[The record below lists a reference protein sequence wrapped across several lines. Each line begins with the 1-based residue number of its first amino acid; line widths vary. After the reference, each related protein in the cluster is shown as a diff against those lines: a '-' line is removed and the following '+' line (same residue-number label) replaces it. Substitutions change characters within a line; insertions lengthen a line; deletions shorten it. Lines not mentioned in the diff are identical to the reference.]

1 MPPAIRIIMLFITLF
16 VAVAGAAQE
25 DIFVDASAN
34 NVFPQNGAQN
44 GSAAFPFK
52 TITQALELAR
62 EIRFGCPATHVLP
75 SSPHTITIHVA
86 SGTYD
91 GAFSASEEPSQETL
105 PLVLNVPNLRLQ
117 GALRFKADGTITAPT
132 TLRPIISQRGKQHM
146 VVVTRTNAPAN
157 CRFPALFEM
166 AGDFVTISGIF
177 FEGAAASDG
186 TRPARNESALVSVDR
201 VTNFVVK
208 ENYFTHG
215 SFGMTA
221 RLSSGQIRDNKFVAN
236 NGLGV
241 NVSGGSATFPAIVQ
255 IVGNQMRE
263 NGTFP
268 TAATPNGFGGGV
280 NLQGAAQTQ
289 GDLDTLFAAHS
300 FSSVALPATYD
311 RTNHPELVPDTLDV
325 SVMRN
330 TVASNATFGIHVH
343 GYIRDNYELD
353 PGDPNAVMTAN
364 VTARFREN
372 VSMQNENYG
381 IVIDAGQIKIDK
393 VRKHVVNISA
403 SFHKNTFL
411 QNQSGNALFGFWR
424 FASSVSAA
432 AASDLTL
439 KFAHDSTMT
448 ICGDIKQFSF
458 ENRETDPTDLTPT
471 NNTLI
476 VNNVLQERISCV
488 PLQNCVHE
496 VPPSPPNCS

>member
-1 MPPAIRIIMLFITLF
+1 MPQAIRIIMLFSTLF

-25 DIFVDASAN
+25 DIFVDSSTPDL
-34 NVFPQNGAQN
+34 FPQNGAQN

-62 EIRFGCPATHVLP
+62 QIRFGCPATHVLP

-86 SGTYD
+86 PGMHV
-91 GAFSASEEPSQETL
+91 GAFTAFHASSRETF
-105 PLVLNVPNLRLQ
+105 PIVLNVPNLKLQ
-117 GALRFKADGTITAPT
+117 GALRVEADGTITTPT
-132 TLRPIISQRGKQHM
+132 TLRAERSQQAKQHM
-146 VVVTRTNAPAN
+146 VVVARTNAPAS
-157 CRFPALFEM
+157 CRFPASFEM
-166 AGDFVTISGIF
+166 AGDFVTISGFF
-177 FEGAAASDG
+177 FEGIADDSTKPG
-186 TRPARNESALVSVDR
+186 RNESALVSLDR

-208 ENYFTHG
+208 ESYFTHG

-221 RLSSGQIRDNKFVAN
+221 RLSSGQIRDNQFVAN

-241 NVSGGSATFPAIVQ
+241 NVSGGSETFPATVQ
-255 IVGNQMRE
+255 IVGNRMRD

-268 TAATPNGFGGGV
+268 TASTPNGFGGGV
-280 NLQGAAQTQ
+280 NIQGAAQTEN
-289 GDLDTLFAAHS
+289 DLLDLFEGHPFAA
-300 FSSVALPATYD
+300 VKLPRTYD

-325 SVMRN
+325 SVTRN
-330 TVASNATFGIHVH
+330 TVVHNATFGIHVH

-353 PGDPNAVMTAN
+353 PGDPNAIMTAK
-364 VTARFREN
+364 VTARFSEN

-381 IVIDAGQIKIDK
+381 IVIEAGQIKIDK
-393 VRKHVVNISA
+393 VRTHVVNISA

-448 ICGDIKQFSF
+448 ICGDIKRFSF

-476 VNNVLQERISCV
+476 VNNVPQEKISCV
-488 PLQNCVHE
+488 PLQNCSRE
-496 VPPSPPNCS
+496 FPPSPPNCR